1 MRHKIISTLLI
12 FLLLA
17 FVGSGY
23 TQTMK
28 KTGVSGASI
37 LKVAVGAK
45 ATGLAGAT
53 TTITGDVNQ
62 AFWNPAGIVTE
73 PGQTQICFNYNDW
86 LLDLDH
92 NAFAVSHTLG
102 SIGTFAIS
110 GLMSGVDGIE
120 ANRDTQAGLDNVNYE
135 TGETFGYNS
144 MVLGLTWA
152 RKFTDK
158 LSLGVTGKYYREE
171 IDNASI
177 STVAVDF
184 GAIYALG
191 YKDLSIGA
199 RIQHL
204 GGSMKYYYVPVDLP
218 LIFSFGASMTIIDSD
233 DFQAKLHLDA
243 AKPLDT
249 DQQILA
255 GVDVKLFGIASVRT
269 GYKFNY
275 QDETDDFEAM
285 SVYYPDD
292 EEWMSQWYNKKSAS
306 RTDEGFS
313 LGAGVN
319 VPIGDYE
326 LVLDYAWTNFGFMDD
341 TNRFSLSFK
350 F

>member
-53 TTITGDVNQ
+53 TTITGEVEQ
-62 AFWNPAGIVTE
+62 AFWNPAGIATD
-73 PGQTQICFNYNDW
+73 PGQTQVSFNYNDW

-92 NAFAVSHTLG
+92 NAFAVSHTFG
-102 SIGTFAIS
+102 SLGTFAIS

-120 ANRDTQAGLDNVNYE
+120 ANRDIQAGLEGVNYE
-135 TGETFGYNS
+135 TSETFGYNS
-144 MVLGLTWA
+144 MVIGLTWA
-152 RKFTDK
+152 RKFTNK

-177 STVAVDF
+177 GTVALDF

-191 YKDLSIGA
+191 YKDLAIGA

-204 GGSMKYYYVPVDLP
+204 GGSMEYYYVPIDLP
-218 LIFSFGASMTIIDSD
+218 LVFSFGTSMTVINSD
-233 DFQAKLHLDA
+233 DFKAKLFLDA
-243 AKPLDT
+243 TKPLDT
-249 DQQILA
+249 DQQIVA
-255 GVDVKLFGIASVRT
+255 AVDVKLFGIASVRT
-269 GYKFNY
+269 GYKFNFQGESDTFEPRLINY
-275 QDETDDFEAM
+275 PYDDAW
-285 SVYYPDD
+285 V
-292 EEWMSQWYNKKSAS
+292 SQWYNTKSAD

-319 VPIGDYE
+319 IPIGDYE
-326 LVLDYAWTNFGFMDD
+326 LVLDYAWTSFNLMDD
-341 TNRFSLSFK
+341 TNRFSLNFK